1 MKRSALGLIYLI
13 QGMRN
18 AGIDV
23 DSRLADIGIKVD
35 SLDPS
40 STIHD
45 SLEWDIQQIISEN
58 VDPERFVYWATL
70 CISRLWSIVNATCNK
85 SRYTNCPGKRDT
97 VSKLTHLFGT
107 LSLQETEKHIIL
119 NYLPVDLK
127 QKSVY
132 SVPNAKFRVLIS
144 LFKIFI
150 Q

>member
-45 SLEWDIQQIISEN
+45 SLEWDIQQII
-58 VDPERFVYWATL
+58 
-70 CISRLWSIVNATCNK
+70 
-85 SRYTNCPGKRDT
+85 
-97 VSKLTHLFGT
+97 
-107 LSLQETEKHIIL
+107 
-119 NYLPVDLK
+119 
-127 QKSVY
+127 
-132 SVPNAKFRVLIS
+132 
-144 LFKIFI
+144 
-150 Q
+150 